1 METEVLGGKPSLLQ
15 RVGHF
20 ANSLKKIFT
29 LISRKKLME
38 TEVLG
43 GKPSNY
49 FTKKIGLKFFRKV
62 K

>member
-1 METEVLGGKPSLLQ
+1 
-15 RVGHF
+15 
-20 ANSLKKIFT
+20 
-29 LISRKKLME
+29 LME